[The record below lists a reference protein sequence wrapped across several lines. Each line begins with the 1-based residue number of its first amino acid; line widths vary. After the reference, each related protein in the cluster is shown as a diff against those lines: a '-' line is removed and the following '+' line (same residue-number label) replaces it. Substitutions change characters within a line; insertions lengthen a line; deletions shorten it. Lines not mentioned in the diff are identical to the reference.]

1 MKGILLSLCVAL
13 LLVGCSKENVES
25 DDDYACTDHYGSVH
39 AFFMASCSFLN
50 FLPYEKL
57 TE

>member
-25 DDDYACTDHYGSVH
+25 DDDYACTDHYGSG
-39 AFFMASCSFLN
+39 ACFF
-50 FLPYEKL
+50 YGKL
-57 TE
+57 IILGLSSI